1 MFHQK
6 SESELED
13 AILDICNGD
22 GVPSNELTLSPPTV
36 TQIFLLDKHTTQL
49 SCPETC
55 NWVAID
61 DLKTPE
67 RFETDGLE
75 ILKVNMNSLTYKS
88 ISLF

>member
-55 NWVAID
+55 NWVAIE
-61 DLKTPE
+61 DLKTQE
-67 RFETDGLE
+67 RFETDGDPQGKYEQFNLQ
-75 ILKVNMNSLTYKS
+75 KYLTV
-88 ISLF
+88 LT